1 VEPLAEV
8 SLEPGFRLDRYEL
21 LCKIGQGGMASV
33 WLARVG
39 GKHVERL
46 VAVKT
51 VLPEHANDAGFRSML
66 FDEARIAA
74 AIDHPNVARILDVG
88 EDAQTPYLVFEYV
101 AGESLNLLQRTLSA
115 EGRRIPPSIVL
126 RVLADVCAGL
136 HVAHELCDPDGNNLG
151 IVHRDVSPQNI
162 LVNDH
167 GIAKLI
173 DFGVAKAAG
182 RLAGE
187 TATGIIKGKV
197 PYMAPEQALSLP
209 VDRRAD
215 IWSVGSVAYYLLS
228 GSYPF
233 DAPNDAARLI
243 RAVSDEAPPPLPPE
257 IPQPV
262 SEVVL
267 RALSRNPRDRQATAA
282 ELRAAL
288 EDAAVRSGL
297 VATHE
302 DVARCFAENLKSQI
316 DARKKM
322 ISRLSSGSISRDS
335 LRSLG
340 QLKTGD
346 RSEARALL
354 SDDKSAGTIAATVSL
369 AGAGGES
376 KSLRSR
382 LLFAA
387 LGGLTVALLVIGA
400 FKLGSSTAARKSPSP
415 MPVAAAAPEPSTV
428 LGESAAAAFTE
439 EEPIT
444 IELPA
449 MSAARASAQS
459 SPSVTPPKRGA
470 KPAGSAKHAAPARS
484 SKSSSSDDTIF

>member
-1 VEPLAEV
+1 VEPLGEV
-8 SLEPGFRLDRYEL
+8 SLEPGFRFDRYEL

-33 WLARVG
+33 WLARVA

-51 VLPEHANDAGFRSML
+51 VLPEHVNDVGFRSML
-66 FDEARIAA
+66 FDEARIVA

-88 EDAQTPYLVFEYV
+88 EDAETPYLVFEYV
-101 AGESLNLLQRTLSA
+101 AGESLNLLQRTLAA

-136 HVAHELCDPDGNNLG
+136 HVAHELCDADGNNLG

-243 RAVSDEAPPPLPPE
+243 RAVSDEAPPPLPLE

-267 RALSRNPRDRQATAA
+267 RALSRNPKDRHQTAA

-302 DVARCFAENLKSQI
+302 DVARCFAENLKAQI

-322 ISRLSSGSISRDS
+322 ISRLSGSISRDS
-335 LRSLG
+335 LRSRG
-340 QLKTGD
+340 QTKTGD
-346 RSEARALL
+346 RSVARALL
-354 SDDKSAGTIAATVSL
+354 FDDKSAGTIAATVSL
-369 AGAGGES
+369 AGARGES

-382 LLFAA
+382 LLFAT

-400 FKLGSSTAARKSPSP
+400 FKLGSSTAARTSPPP
-415 MPVAAAAPEPSTV
+415 MPVAAAAPQPSIV
-428 LGESAAAAFTE
+428 LGGSAPVATK
-439 EEPIT
+439 EEPVT

-449 MSAARASAQS
+449 TSAAPASARS
-459 SPSVTPPKRGA
+459 GPTATPPKRSA
-470 KPAGSAKHAAPARS
+470 KPAGSAKHAAPACS
-484 SKSSSSDDTIF
+484 SKSSSDDTIF

>member
-1 VEPLAEV
+1 
-8 SLEPGFRLDRYEL
+8 
-21 LCKIGQGGMASV
+21 MASV
-33 WLARVG
+33 WLARVAG
-39 GKHVERL
+39 RHVERL

-51 VLPEHANDAGFRSML
+51 VLPEHANDVGFRSML

-88 EDAQTPYLVFEYV
+88 EDAEIPYLVFEYV
-101 AGESLNLLQRTLSA
+101 AGESLNLLHRTLAA
-115 EGRRIPPSIVL
+115 EGRRIPPAVVL
-126 RVLADVCAGL
+126 RVLADTCAGL
-136 HVAHELCDPDGNNLG
+136 HVAHELSDPQGNNLG

-167 GIAKLI
+167 GVAKLI

-182 RLAGE
+182 RIAGD

-215 IWSVGSVAYYLLS
+215 IWSVGAVAYYLLS

-257 IPQPV
+257 IPAPV
-262 SEVVL
+262 SAVVL
-267 RALSRNPRDRQATAA
+267 RALSRHAKDRHATAA

-288 EDAAVRSGL
+288 EDAAMRSGL

-302 DVARCFAENLKSQI
+302 DVARCFAENLKPQI
-316 DARKKM
+316 DARKRM
-322 ISRLSSGSISRDS
+322 ISRASISSISRDS

-340 QLKTGD
+340 QFKTGD
-346 RSEARALL
+346 RSEARFGMIVE
-354 SDDKSAGTIAATVSL
+354 DKNGGTVAT
-369 AGAGGES
+369 AIPMGGDS

-382 LLFAA
+382 LLFGA
-387 LGGLTVALLVIGA
+387 LGGLAVSLLVIGA
-400 FKLGSSTAARKSPSP
+400 FKLGSSTARTPP
-415 MPVAAAAPEPSTV
+415 PPEVPVTAAAAAAPSNEVVEPASTATEEAAV
-428 LGESAAAAFTE
+428 EEPPTIELPSSAEPAAASSSAAAA
-439 EEPIT
+439 
-444 IELPA
+444 
-449 MSAARASAQS
+449 
-459 SPSVTPPKRGA
+459 PSPPKSKRVTT
-470 KPAGSAKHAAPARS
+470 KPAASTKPATTARPT
-484 SKSSSSDDTIF
+484 SDDTIF